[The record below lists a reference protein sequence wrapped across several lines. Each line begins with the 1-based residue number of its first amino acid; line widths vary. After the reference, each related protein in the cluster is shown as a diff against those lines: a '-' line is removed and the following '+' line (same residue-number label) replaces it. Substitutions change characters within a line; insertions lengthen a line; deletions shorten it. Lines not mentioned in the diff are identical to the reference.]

1 MYIIF
6 DLDDTVLY
14 RGVMSERMYNTL
26 KRCQKQGHK
35 IIFNT
40 ARSLPYSLK
49 HIDSIQPDYAILNG
63 GALIVDGKKK
73 VLFSNVV
80 EKELVNKIVK
90 DLLPN
95 VINFSV
101 ESTEGMYSSDPNY
114 KGQNSRHFDFNNE
127 FGLDCYKLLPQC
139 NDFKFIEEISNKYDL
154 EYTHYLG
161 GNWHRLTKKGSTKWT
176 GVLEFLKLVNGSIS
190 ETICFGDD
198 IGDLE
203 MIQKAGKGVA
213 MANSVPDVLKN
224 APYVTLSVLEDGV
237 AVYLEKY
244 VLGE

>member
-26 KRCQKQGHK
+26 KKCQETGHK

-49 HIDSIQPDYAILNG
+49 YIDYIQPDYAILNG
-63 GALIVDGKKK
+63 GALIVDKNKN
-73 VLFSNVV
+73 VLFSNII

-90 DLLPN
+90 ELLPK

-101 ESTEGMYSSDPNY
+101 ESTEGMFSSDPNY
-114 KGQNSRHFDFNNE
+114 KGQNSRYFDFNNE
-127 FGLDCYKLLPQC
+127 FHLDCYKLLPQC
-139 NDFKFIEEISNKYDL
+139 NDFELIEEISKKFDL
-154 EYTHYLG
+154 EFTHYLG

-176 GVLEFLKLVNGSIS
+176 GVLEFLKLVNGSVS

-198 IGDLE
+198 LGDLE
-203 MIQKAGKGVA
+203 MIQKAGIGVA
-213 MANSVPDVLKN
+213 MANSVPAVLEK
-224 APYVTLSVLEDGV
+224 APNVTLSVLDDGV
-237 AVYLEKY
+237 AVYLEKH